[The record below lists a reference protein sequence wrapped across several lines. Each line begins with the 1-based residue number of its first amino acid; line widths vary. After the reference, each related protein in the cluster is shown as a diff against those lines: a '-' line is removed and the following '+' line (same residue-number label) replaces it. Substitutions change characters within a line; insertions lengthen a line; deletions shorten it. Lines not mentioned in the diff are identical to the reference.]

1 MRELPEAGVGMVC
14 LPGLEA
20 FVEAAHDLID
30 VIEIEPQP
38 LWFKSAAAGVPYAV
52 NAGALAQL
60 CADPHPKLV
69 HGVGFPVGGCV
80 APEPDQ
86 VALFVEAVEA
96 LGASWASEHLSFSR
110 VEGAD
115 GVFHTGL
122 LLPPL
127 QSARSVALAAANI
140 RVLSAQLPV
149 PFAFETGVNY
159 LRPVH
164 GEMSD
169 GAFFGAIA
177 EEADCAILLDLHNLW
192 CNERNG
198 RQGVLAALDAMP
210 LERVCEVHLAGGSHL
225 DGYYL
230 DDHAGLV
237 PPELMQLAYAVLPRL
252 PNLKALVFEMVPASM
267 PSPERAQGQ
276 LTEQLLALRQLWDTR
291 KRCPQVA
298 CSAPPSALPAGSLAA
313 CALPEPGEWERA
325 LAVRVLDCG
334 PDAPHAPPAPPAP
347 PLDADPGVALL
358 RQLVAAARR
367 GTIVDSM
374 TLSYRFMI
382 LCLGEPAFL
391 SLLRAF
397 WKTRP
402 PEPFA
407 TEEALNFAEFLRT
420 RALAIPHLDEVLA
433 FELASHQVR
442 MYGQHKTV
450 RFTCSPLPLLM
461 ALRQARM
468 PDFSDRGDFALTIEP

>member
-20 FVEAAHDLID
+20 FIEGAQDLID

-52 NAGALAQL
+52 NPGALAPL
-60 CADPHPKLV
+60 CADRHRKLV
-69 HGVGFPVGGCV
+69 HGVGFPVGGSV
-80 APEPDQ
+80 PPEPDQ
-86 VALFVEAVEA
+86 VALFVDVIAA
-96 LGASWASEHLSFSR
+96 LDACWASEHLSFSR
-110 VEGAD
+110 VAGSD
-115 GVFHTGL
+115 GVVNAGF

-127 QSARSVALAAANI
+127 QSAHAVALAAANI
-140 RVLSAQLPV
+140 RALSAQLPV

-159 LRPVH
+159 LRPVA
-164 GEMSD
+164 GEMAD
-169 GAFFGAIA
+169 GAFFAAVA

-198 RQGVLAALDAMP
+198 RQGVLDALDDMP
-210 LERVCEVHLAGGSHL
+210 LERVCEVHLAGGDHL

-230 DDHAGLV
+230 DAHSALV
-237 PPELMQLAYAVLPRL
+237 PAALMELAHAVLPRL
-252 PNLKALVFEMVPASM
+252 PNLKALVFEIMPACL
-267 PSPERAQGQ
+267 PARAIGQ
-276 LTEQLLALRQLWDTR
+276 RELTAQLHALRQLWDAR
-291 KRCPQVA
+291 KKRLLVA
-298 CSAPPSALPAGSLAA
+298 CGRPRAGGRASTETAAALPS
-313 CALPEPGEWERA
+313 CAEWERA
-325 LAVRVLDCG
+325 LAARVLARD
-334 PDAPHAPPAPPAP
+334 PDAPLAPGF
-347 PLDADPGVALL
+347 DADPGIALL
-358 RQLVAAARR
+358 RQLVAAVRS

-374 TLSYRFMI
+374 TLSYRLI
-382 LCLGEPAFL
+382 VLSLGEPAFAA
-391 SLLRAF
+391 LLQAF

-402 PEPFA
+402 PESFA

-420 RALAIPHLDEVLA
+420 RALAVPHLDEVLA

-442 MYGQHKTV
+442 MYAQPKTV

-468 PDFSDRGDFALTIEP
+468 PDFADHGDFALTIEP

>member
-20 FVEAAHDLID
+20 FVEGAHDLID

-52 NAGALAQL
+52 DAGAMAPL
-60 CADPHPKLV
+60 CADRHKKLV
-69 HGVGFPVGGCV
+69 HGVGFPVGGSV

-86 VALFVEAVEA
+86 VALFVAAIDA

-110 VEGAD
+110 VAGAD
-115 GVFHTGL
+115 GMFDGMFNTGF

-127 QSARSVALAAANI
+127 QSAHTVALAAANI
-140 RVLSAQLPV
+140 RALSAQLPV

-159 LRPVH
+159 LRPLA
-164 GEMSD
+164 GELPD
-169 GAFFGAIA
+169 GAFFAAIA

-198 RQGVLAALDAMP
+198 RQGVLAALDQMP
-210 LERVCEVHLAGGSHL
+210 LERVCEVHLAGGEQL
-225 DGYYL
+225 GGYYL
-230 DDHAGLV
+230 DAHCGLV
-237 PPELMQLAYAVLPRL
+237 APELMQLAHAVLPRL
-252 PNLKALVFEMVPASM
+252 PNLKALIFEIVPACL
-267 PSPERAQGQ
+267 PARAIGQ
-276 LTEQLLALRQLWDTR
+276 RELSAQLLALRRLWDQR
-291 KRCPQVA
+291 KRRLQLA
-298 CSAPPSALPAGSLAA
+298 CAAPRASAPGIAPAGQALPSPA
-313 CALPEPGEWERA
+313 EWETA
-325 LAVRVLDCG
+325 LASRVLA
-334 PDAPHAPPAPPAP
+334 PDASAPDQPAI
-347 PLDADPGVALL
+347 DADPGVAVL
-358 RQLVAAARR
+358 RQLVAAVRS

-374 TLSYRFMI
+374 TLSYRLI
-382 LCLGEPAFL
+382 VLVLGEPAFVA
-391 SLLRAF
+391 LLRAF
-397 WKTRP
+397 WTTRP

-420 RALAIPHLDEVLA
+420 RALPVPHLDEVLA

-442 MYGQHKTV
+442 MYAQAKTV

-468 PDFSDRGDFALTIEP
+468 PDFADHGEFALTIEP

>member
-1 MRELPEAGVGMVC
+1 MRNLPETGVGMVC

-20 FVEAAHDLID
+20 FIEAAHDLID

-52 NAGALAQL
+52 NADVLAQL

-69 HGVGFPVGGCV
+69 HGVGFPVGGSV
-80 APEPDQ
+80 PPEPDQ
-86 VALFVEAVEA
+86 VALFVDVVKA

-110 VEGAD
+110 VDGAD
-115 GVFHTGL
+115 GVFNTGF
-122 LLPPL
+122 LLPPV
-127 QSARSVALAAANI
+127 QSAQTVALAAANI
-140 RVLSAQLPV
+140 RALSAQLPV

-159 LRPVH
+159 LRPMH

-192 CNERNG
+192 CNEKNG
-198 RQGVLAALDAMP
+198 RQGVLAALDEMP
-210 LERVCEVHLAGGSHL
+210 LERVCEVHLAGGDHL

-230 DDHAGLV
+230 DAHSGLV
-237 PPELMQLAYAVLPRL
+237 PPELMQLAHTVLPRL
-252 PNLKALVFEMVPASM
+252 PNLKALIFEIVPAYM
-267 PSPERAQGQ
+267 PARAIAQRELRAQ
-276 LTEQLLALRQLWDTR
+276 LLDLRQLWDERTR
-291 KRCPQVA
+291 RLQVA
-298 CSAPPSALPAGSLAA
+298 GGAPRAKARNITAADSALPS
-313 CALPEPGEWERA
+313 PTEWERA
-325 LAVRVLDCG
+325 LAGRVLESDA
-334 PDAPHAPPAPPAP
+334 DAPFAQVF
-347 PLDADPGVALL
+347 DADNGVAVL
-358 RQLVAAARR
+358 RQLVAAVRS

-374 TLSYRFMI
+374 TLSYRLI
-382 LCLGEPAFL
+382 VLSLGEPAFL
-391 SLLRAF
+391 ALLRAF

-420 RALAIPHLDEVLA
+420 QALAIPHLDEVLA

-442 MYGQHKTV
+442 MYAQHKTV

-468 PDFSDRGDFALTIEP
+468 PDFADQGDFALTIEP